1 MADYGYEDNVGAIV
15 LGGND
20 PPVTQKV
27 NLGTIANC
35 YAGRLLTLEDS
46 DYDRKVCTAMTAPT
60 GWLGYELASPQYRPA
75 TITTIYTLDD
85 KAIEHK
91 GGGFTI
97 KAKLA
102 KGCSVKK
109 GEQVMNW
116 ADGEVAGPV
125 EVMAGGLALGIPFG
139 AGTGTDE
146 NDTSIDLPENMLVRD
161 IVIEV
166 EAEKASETLDVGFI
180 TASETGDPDGLADGV
195 SLTDAVKV
203 YPGPSVTAGG
213 SETYY
218 SGNTKGVLLSEY
230 VAGANTATD
239 HGLFSKKPYLT
250 DGTIKSVVYVKA
262 NTTDA
267 TGIIWLVLE
276 SEGLQMLDN
285 LNRQWTQQVMQLI
298 WRFLVGYRG
307 GKRKK

>member
-1 MADYGYEDNVGAIV
+1 MADYGYADNVAAIL

-35 YAGRLLTLEDS
+35 YAGRLLTKEDT

-75 TITTIYTLDD
+75 SLTTIYVVDD
-85 KAIEHK
+85 KAVEHK
-91 GGGFTI
+91 GGGFSI
-97 KAKLA
+97 KAKLT

-139 AGTGTDE
+139 AGTGTDP
-146 NDTSIDLPENMLVRD
+146 NDTSIDLPANMLVRD
-161 IVIEV
+161 IVLEV
-166 EAEKASETLDVGFI
+166 ETLKSGETLDVGFDN
-180 TASETGDPDGLADGV
+180 ALETGDLDGLADGV
-195 SLTDAVKV
+195 SMAAAVKV
-203 YPGPSVTAGG
+203 YPGPTIAG
-213 SETYY
+213 TNDYFDT
-218 SGNTKGVLLSEY
+218 NTKGVLLSEF
-230 VAGANTATD
+230 AQGADAATTR
-239 HGLFSKKPYLT
+239 GLFSVKPYLC
-250 DGTIKSVVYVKA
+250 DGTIKSVNYVKA
-262 NTTDA
+262 SHNVG

-276 SEGLQMLDN
+276 SEGLQ
-285 LNRQWTQQVMQLI
+285 I
-298 WRFLVGYRG
+298 VGQSEQTVDATGAAANMAVLSRI
-307 GKRKK
+307 

>member
-1 MADYGYEDNVGAIV
+1 MADYGYADNVAAIL

-35 YAGRLLTLEDS
+35 YAGRLLTRES
-46 DYDRKVCTAMTAPT
+46 TDYDRQVCTAMTAPT

-75 TITTIYTLDD
+75 AITTIYTEND
-85 KAIEHK
+85 KAVEHK

-97 KAKLA
+97 KAKLT

-109 GEQVMNW
+109 GEDVMNW

-139 AGTGTDE
+139 VGATTDP
-146 NDTSIDLPENMLVRD
+146 NDTSIDLPANMLVRD

-166 EAEKASETLDVGFI
+166 ETLSSGETLDVGFDN
-180 TASETGDPDGLADGV
+180 AAESGDLDGLADGV
-195 SLTDAVKV
+195 SLTTAIKVHPDAV
-203 YPGPSVTAGG
+203 VTTGS

-218 SGNTKGVLLSEY
+218 SANTKGVLLSDY
-230 VAGANTATD
+230 LVGTDAGSDFGVFHPKA
-239 HGLFSKKPYLT
+239 YRT
-250 DGTIKSVVYVKA
+250 DGTIKSVNYVKA
-262 NTTDA
+262 THNVG

-276 SEGLQMLDN
+276 SEGLQ
-285 LNRQWTQQVMQLI
+285 I
-298 WRFLVGYRG
+298 VGKSEQTVDASAAAANMAVLSRI
-307 GKRKK
+307 

>member
-35 YAGRLLTLEDS
+35 YAGRLLTREDT

-75 TITTIYTLDD
+75 TLTTIYTLDD

-125 EVMAGGLALGIPFG
+125 EVMAGGLALGLPFG
-139 AGTGTDE
+139 AGSTSTPT
-146 NDTSIDLPENMLVRD
+146 DTSIDLPENMLVRD
-161 IVIEV
+161 VVLEV
-166 EAEKASETLDVGFI
+166 ETLSSGETMDVGFDN
-180 TASETGDPDGLADGV
+180 ASESGDLDGLVDGA
-195 SLTDAVKV
+195 SLTTAVKV
-203 YPGPSVTAGG
+203 NPGVATSGTAM
-213 SETYY
+213 YY
-218 SGNTKGVLLSEY
+218 NTNTKGILLSDFEQ
-230 VAGANTATD
+230 GADDATTR
-239 HGLFSKKPYLT
+239 GLFSVKSYLT
-250 DGTIKSVVYVKA
+250 DGSIKSVVYKKA
-262 NTTDA
+262 THA
-267 TGIIWLVLE
+267 VGTGIIWLVLE
-276 SEGLQMLDN
+276 SEGLQ
-285 LNRQWTQQVMQLI
+285 I
-298 WRFLVGYRG
+298 VGRSEQTVDATSDAANMAVLS
-307 GKRKK
+307 RI